1 MLGSINPLGERGRR
15 SRWAVTMAAF
25 LAGSVAAGMSAGL
38 LLGVAGSLTVARMS
52 ASVRA
57 VALAAIVA
65 VGVAW
70 EGRSGRRRL
79 PGPRRQVNE
88 DWLVRYR
95 GWVYGLAFGFQ
106 LGLGLATIVT
116 TAAIH
121 ATFAAAFLSGSAAR
135 GAVIGATFGA
145 ARALPLLSGH
155 RVRRAGDLLSLDSAL
170 RRWDAPAR
178 VAGVGMQLAVAVAI
192 LVPIT
197 AR

>member
-1 MLGSINPLGERGRR
+1 
-15 SRWAVTMAAF
+15 MAAF